1 MARDSGSPL
10 IAVVAGEASGDRLG
24 AGLIAAIRERCP
36 AARFEGVAGPAMR
49 EAGCEALF
57 DTDALA
63 VMGIAEVLGHLPRLL
78 SIRRSLVRRW
88 SAAPPDLLVGID
100 APDFNLGLEGKLR
113 RRGVTTVQYV
123 SPSVWAWRPR
133 RLTKIRRACDRVL
146 CLLPFE
152 KRFYDE
158 RGLDA
163 VFVGHPRAESIPR
176 EPDAAAARRAL
187 GLISGNSNSNSNG
200 NGKGEGE
207 GQGEGARDAEVV
219 ALLPGSRAG
228 EVGRLAPHFV
238 RTADWLAH
246 RRPGVRFVA
255 ALAGG
260 GARTAFE
267 AALAE
272 VAPRLPVTLCDSGV
286 DLPLAACDVALVT
299 SGTATLEA
307 ALYGRPMVVAYRL
320 SPTTLALVR
329 ALNLIRVENFALPN
343 LLAGRTLVPE
353 FLQEEAVA
361 ERMGPA
367 LAAWLDEPERRAEAE
382 REFAK
387 IQAELARGADGLA
400 AQAVLEM
407 LPGAGCGQ

>member
-1 MARDSGSPL
+1 VTREAASPL

-24 AGLIAAIRERCP
+24 AGMIRAIRERCP
-36 AARFEGVAGPAMR
+36 GARFEGVAGPAMR

-63 VMGIAEVLGHLPRLL
+63 VMGIAEVLGHLPRLV

-100 APDFNLGLEGKLR
+100 APDFNLGLEKKLR

-133 RLTKIRRACDRVL
+133 RLKKIRKACDRVL

-176 EPDAAAARRAL
+176 NPDAAAARRAL
-187 GLISGNSNSNSNG
+187 ALV
-200 NGKGEGE
+200 EG
-207 GQGEGARDAEVV
+207 EVV

-228 EVGRLAPHFV
+228 EVARLAPHFI
-238 RTADWLAH
+238 RTADWLAR
-246 RRPGVRFVA
+246 RRPGIRFVA
-255 ALAGG
+255 ALAGA
-260 GARTAFE
+260 GARAAFE

-272 VAPRLPVTLCDSGV
+272 VAPDLPVTLCDSGV

-299 SGTATLEA
+299 SGTATLET

-329 ALNLIRVENFALPN
+329 SLNLIRVENFALPN

-353 FLQEEAVA
+353 FLQEDAVA

-382 REFAK
+382 REFAR
-387 IQAELARGADGLA
+387 IHAELARGADGLA
-400 AQAVLEM
+400 AQAVLQL
-407 LPGAGCGQ
+407 LPGAGCDQ

>member
-1 MARDSGSPL
+1 MARESGSPL

-36 AARFEGVAGPAMR
+36 GARFEGVAGTAMR

-100 APDFNLGLEGKLR
+100 APDFNLGLEKKLR

-133 RLTKIRRACDRVL
+133 RLKKIRKACDRVL

-176 EPDAAAARRAL
+176 NPDAAAARRAL
-187 GLISGNSNSNSNG
+187 GLVDDGS
-200 NGKGEGE
+200 
-207 GQGEGARDAEVV
+207 QGEGGAGDPRAGEVV

-228 EVGRLAPHFV
+228 EVGRLAPHFIG
-238 RTADWLAH
+238 TADWLAR
-246 RRPGVRFVA
+246 RRPGIRFVA
-255 ALAGG
+255 ALAGA

-272 VAPRLPVTLCDSGV
+272 VAPDLPVTLCDSGV
-286 DLPLAACDVALVT
+286 DLPLAACDIALVT

-320 SPTTLALVR
+320 SPATLALVR
-329 ALNLIRVENFALPN
+329 SLNLIRVENFALPN

-382 REFAK
+382 REFAR
-387 IQAELARGADGLA
+387 IHAELARGADGLA

-407 LPGAGCGQ
+407 LPGAGCDQ

>member
-1 MARDSGSPL
+1 VTRESASPL

-36 AARFEGVAGPAMR
+36 GARFEGVAGPAMR

-57 DTDALA
+57 DADDLA

-78 SIRRSLVRRW
+78 SIRRALVRRW
-88 SAAPPDLLVGID
+88 SASPPDVLVGID
-100 APDFNLGLEGKLR
+100 APDFNLGLEKKLR

-133 RLTKIRRACDRVL
+133 RLKKIRKACDRVL

-158 RGLDA
+158 QGMDA
-163 VFVGHPRAESIPR
+163 VFVGHPRAETIPR
-176 EPDAAAARRAL
+176 QPDVAAARRAL
-187 GLISGNSNSNSNG
+187 GL
-200 NGKGEGE
+200 GEG
-207 GQGEGARDAEVV
+207 DEVV

-238 RTADWLAH
+238 RTADWLAR
-246 RRPGVRFVA
+246 RRPGIRFVA
-255 ALAGG
+255 ALASPA
-260 GARTAFE
+260 ARAAFE
-267 AALAE
+267 SAQAGFAPDLA
-272 VAPRLPVTLCDSGV
+272 VTLSDGGV

-320 SPTTLALVR
+320 SPTTLAIVR
-329 ALNLIRVENFALPN
+329 SLNLIRVENFALPN
-343 LLAGRTLVPE
+343 LLAEQPLVPE
-353 FLQEEAVA
+353 FLQDEAVA

-367 LAAWLDEPERRAEAE
+367 LAAWLDAPELRAEAA
-382 REFAK
+382 REFAR
-387 IQAELARGADGLA
+387 IHAELARGADGLA
-400 AQAVLEM
+400 AQAVLD
-407 LPGAGCGQ
+407 LVAGTGWDQ

>member
-1 MARDSGSPL
+1 VARDPGSPL

-24 AGLIAAIRERCP
+24 AGLITAIRERCP
-36 AARFEGVAGPAMR
+36 GARFEGVAGPAMR

-57 DTDALA
+57 ESDELA

-78 SIRRSLVRRW
+78 SIRRALVRRW
-88 SAAPPDLLVGID
+88 SAAPPDVLVGID
-100 APDFNLGLEGKLR
+100 SPDFNLGLEKKLR

-133 RLTKIRRACDRVL
+133 RLKKIRKACDRVL

-158 RGLDA
+158 RGMDA

-176 EPDAAAARRAL
+176 EPDAGAARRAL
-187 GLISGNSNSNSNG
+187 GLPG
-200 NGKGEGE
+200 GESEAGDA
-207 GQGEGARDAEVV
+207 GRAEVV

-238 RTADWLAH
+238 RTAAWLGQ
-246 RRPGVRFVA
+246 RRPGIRFVA
-255 ALAGG
+255 ALASP
-260 GARTAFE
+260 GARAAFE
-267 AALAE
+267 AAREA
-272 VAPRLPVTLCDSGV
+272 VAPDLPVTLADGGV

-299 SGTATLEA
+299 SGTATLET

-320 SPTTLALVR
+320 SPTTLAIVR
-329 ALNLIRVENFALPN
+329 SLNLIRVENFALPN
-343 LLAGRTLVPE
+343 LLAGRKLVPE
-353 FLQEEAVA
+353 FLQDEAVA

-367 LAAWLDEPERRAEAE
+367 VAAWLDAPERRAEAAQ
-382 REFAK
+382 EFAR
-387 IQAELARGADGLA
+387 IHAELARGADGLA
-400 AQAVLEM
+400 AQAVLDM
-407 LPGAGCGQ
+407 LPGAERDL

>member
-1 MARDSGSPL
+1 VARESVSPL

-36 AARFEGVAGPAMR
+36 GARFEGVAGPAMR

-63 VMGIAEVLGHLPRLL
+63 VMGIAEVLGHLPRLF
-78 SIRRSLVRRW
+78 SIRRSLTRRW

-100 APDFNLGLEGKLR
+100 APDFNLGLEKKLR

-133 RLTKIRRACDRVL
+133 RLNKIRKACDRVL

-176 EPDAAAARRAL
+176 EPDAAAARHAL
-187 GLISGNSNSNSNG
+187 GLVHGDGS
-200 NGKGEGE
+200 GEGI
-207 GQGEGARDAEVV
+207 GEVV
-219 ALLPGSRAG
+219 ALLPGSRGG
-228 EVGRLAPHFV
+228 EVGRLAPHFI
-238 RTADWLAH
+238 RTADWLAR
-246 RRPGVRFVA
+246 RRPDIRFVA
-255 ALAGG
+255 ALAGA

-272 VAPRLPVTLCDSGV
+272 VAPDLPVTLCDSGV

-299 SGTATLEA
+299 SGTATLET

-329 ALNLIRVENFALPN
+329 SLNLIRVENFALPN
-343 LLAGRTLVPE
+343 LLTGRTLVPE

-382 REFAK
+382 REFAR
-387 IQAELARGADGLA
+387 IHTELARGADGLA

-407 LPGAGCGQ
+407 VPGAGCDQ

>member
-1 MARDSGSPL
+1 MARESGSPL

-36 AARFEGVAGPAMR
+36 DARFEGVAGPAMR
-49 EAGCEALF
+49 EAGCEVLF

-63 VMGIAEVLGHLPRLL
+63 VMGIAEVLGHLPRLF

-100 APDFNLGLEGKLR
+100 APDFNLGLEKKLR
-113 RRGVTTVQYV
+113 RRGVITVQYV

-133 RLTKIRRACDRVL
+133 RLKKIRKACDRVL

-163 VFVGHPRAESIPR
+163 VFVGHPRAETIPR
-176 EPDAAAARRAL
+176 QPDAAAARREL
-187 GLISGNSNSNSNG
+187 GLTNGGG
-200 NGKGEGE
+200 NGEGR
-207 GQGEGARDAEVV
+207 GEVV

-228 EVGRLAPHFV
+228 EVGRLAPHFI
-238 RTADWLAH
+238 RTAQWLAR
-246 RRPGVRFVA
+246 RRPGIRFVA
-255 ALAGG
+255 ALAGA
-260 GARTAFE
+260 GARSAFE

-272 VAPRLPVTLCDSGV
+272 VAPDLPVTLCDSGV
-286 DLPLAACDVALVT
+286 DLPLAACDAALVT

-329 ALNLIRVENFALPN
+329 SLNLIRVENFALPN

-367 LAAWLDEPERRAEAE
+367 LAAWLDDPERRTVAE
-382 REFAK
+382 REFAR
-387 IQAELARGADGLA
+387 IHAELARGADGLA